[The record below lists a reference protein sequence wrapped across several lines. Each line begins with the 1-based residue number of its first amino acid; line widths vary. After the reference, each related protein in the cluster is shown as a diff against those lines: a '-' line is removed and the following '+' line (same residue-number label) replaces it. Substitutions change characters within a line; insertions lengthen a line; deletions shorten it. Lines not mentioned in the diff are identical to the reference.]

1 MTDERERRPE
11 HPREGTCRT
20 CMYWLRSRDDP
31 EDGWCMVDGSAG
43 AFPARATY
51 GCGEYTGRL

>member
-1 MTDERERRPE
+1 METEDRDTVREA
-11 HPREGTCRT
+11 RECTCRT
-20 CMYWLRSRDDP
+20 CMYWLRSREDP

-43 AFPARATY
+43 AFPCLANY